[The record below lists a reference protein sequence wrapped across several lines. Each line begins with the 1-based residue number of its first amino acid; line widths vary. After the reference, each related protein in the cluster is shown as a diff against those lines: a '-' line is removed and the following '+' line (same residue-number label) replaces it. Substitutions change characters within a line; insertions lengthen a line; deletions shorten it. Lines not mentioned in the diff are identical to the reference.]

1 MIMADSV
8 TVFFP
13 MYNEENNIK
22 QAVDTAREVLDEITD
37 DYEIIIVDDASTD
50 ATGPIADSMAR
61 EDPRIR
67 VIHHETNRQLGGGLK
82 TGFAAASKD
91 LVLYSDA
98 DFPFDMME
106 LKKAVRVIQHC
117 DIVSAYRFDRTSEG
131 YRRAIYSFCWNMLVR
146 ILYGIQVRD
155 INFSFKL
162 CRRSIF
168 EHIRLK
174 SESSFIDA
182 ELLIRAN
189 NLGYRIFQIGVDYFP
204 RTRGVSRLSSI
215 PVIIKMTRDMVRHM
229 REIKRLR
236 TLTENSGN
244 NGGD

>member
-1 MIMADSV
+1 MGSSI

-13 MYNEENNIK
+13 MYNEKNNIQK
-22 QAVDTAREVLDEITD
+22 AIDTTLEVLREITD

-50 ATGPIADSMAR
+50 GTGQIADRLAKR
-61 EDPRIR
+61 DPHIR

-82 TGFAAASKD
+82 SGFAAATKD
-91 LVLYSDA
+91 LILYSDA

-131 YRRAIYSFCWNMLVR
+131 YRRAIYSYVWNTLVR
-146 ILYGIQVRD
+146 ILYGIRVRD

-162 CRRSIF
+162 CRREIF
-168 EHIRLK
+168 KHVQLK
-174 SESSFIDA
+174 SETSFIDA

-204 RTRGVSRLSSI
+204 RTRGISRLSSF
-215 PVIIKMTRDMVRHM
+215 PVIIKMTKDMFGLM
-229 REIKRLR
+229 PQLKALKPLDENTEKY
-236 TLTENSGN
+236 LT
-244 NGGD
+244 D

>member
-1 MIMADSV
+1 MASSV

-13 MYNEENNIK
+13 MYNEENNIQ
-22 QAVDTAREVLDEITD
+22 QAVDTAREVLEEITD

-50 ATGPIADSMAR
+50 ATGAIADTMAR
-61 EDPRIR
+61 KDPRIR

-82 TGFAAASKD
+82 TGFAAASKE

-131 YRRAIYSFCWNMLVR
+131 YRRAVYSFCWNMLVR

-162 CRRSIF
+162 CRRSVF
-168 EHIRLK
+168 QHVHLK

-215 PVIIKMTRDMVRHM
+215 PVIVKMTRDIFRYMP
-229 REIKRLR
+229 EIRRLKP
-236 TLTENSGN
+236 LKENSQN
-244 NGGD
+244 DGGD

>member
-1 MIMADSV
+1 MPESV

-13 MYNEENNIK
+13 MYNEENNID
-22 QAVDTAREVLDEITD
+22 QAIGTAREVLEEITD

-50 ATGPIADSMAR
+50 ATGAIADSMAR
-61 EDPRIR
+61 ADSRIR

-82 TGFAAASKD
+82 TGFAEASKD
-91 LVLYSDA
+91 LILYSDA

-106 LKKAVRVIQHC
+106 LKKAVRVIKHC

-131 YRRAIYSFCWNMLVR
+131 YRRAVYSFCWNLLVR
-146 ILYGIQVRD
+146 IIYGIRVRD

-162 CRRSIF
+162 CRRAVF
-168 EHIRLK
+168 RDVHLR

-204 RTRGVSRLSSI
+204 RTRGVSRLSSF
-215 PVIIKMTRDMVRHM
+215 PVILKMTRDMIRYM
-229 REIKRLR
+229 PEIKRLR
-236 TLTENSGN
+236 RRETSGGSD
-244 NGGD
+244 GGD

>member
-1 MIMADSV
+1 MAESV
-8 TVFFP
+8 TIFFP
-13 MYNEENNIK
+13 MYNEENNIR
-22 QAVDTAREVLDEITD
+22 QAVDTAREVLEEITD

-50 ATGPIADSMAR
+50 GTGPIADAMALKDR
-61 EDPRIR
+61 RIR
-67 VIHHETNRQLGGGLK
+67 VVHHETNRQLGGGLK

-106 LKKAVRVIQHC
+106 LKKAVRVIEHC

-131 YRRAIYSFCWNMLVR
+131 YRRAVYSFCWNMLVR
-146 ILYGIQVRD
+146 ILYGIRVRD

-168 EHIRLK
+168 QDVSLK

-215 PVIIKMTRDMVRHM
+215 PVIVKMTRDMVRYM
-229 REIKRLR
+229 PEIKRLR
-236 TLTENSGN
+236 PREGNSGSD
-244 NGGD
+244 GGD